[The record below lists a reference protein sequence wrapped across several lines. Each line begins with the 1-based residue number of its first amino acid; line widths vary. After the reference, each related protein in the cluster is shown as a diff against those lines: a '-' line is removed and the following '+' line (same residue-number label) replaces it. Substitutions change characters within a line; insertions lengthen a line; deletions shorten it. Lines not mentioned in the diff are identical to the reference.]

1 MKILSLL
8 LLSLVLL
15 VGCGKK
21 NLDDPKTLARIMAEA
36 TDKSKLTTRFKN
48 GEILFYAPN
57 SRTPYTGWSKS
68 LYSSGQVCG
77 LIQYKDGKLHGLRTY
92 WYENGEKNEECNFKD
107 GKLHGLTTEWHEN
120 GQKSS
125 ETNYKEGKLHGLYS
139 EWLKD
144 GSINAQSEYQ
154 DGSETAIL
162 ISRLKAGGAE

>member
-107 GKLHGLTTEWHEN
+107 GKLHGL
-120 GQKSS
+120 
-125 ETNYKEGKLHGLYS
+125 YS